1 MQIFARKLKIT
12 KMNKQS
18 LNKPALRA
26 IFAPVAAALV
36 STVFVFSPSRR
47 RPYMPRA
54 WFVILLLALRWYN
67 AQKSH
72 SPPTQNPIYC

>member
-1 MQIFARKLKIT
+1 MQTFAQKLKIT

-54 WFVILLLALRWYN
+54 
-67 AQKSH
+67 
-72 SPPTQNPIYC
+72 